1 MVASTSRRAARI
13 RTVFVA
19 LMLAVT
25 VAVGGQIAAGGP
37 ARAQL
42 RAQCA
47 CSVFPASSMP
57 DNSDSGTYFPVV
69 LGVKVVPSAA
79 GWIQG
84 VRFYKSSANT
94 GTHTGALWT
103 SGGTLLATGTFTG
116 ETATG
121 WQTLM
126 FSTPVPVRPGT
137 TYVASYYAP
146 KGHYAYSVGYFL
158 NGPVGQA
165 PIIAPSD
172 ASAGGNGVYSD
183 SGATGFPDSS
193 YNAANYWVDVVF
205 DDGGVPTAPPTV
217 TGNTPADNAT
227 KVPGTSTVSATFSAP
242 VDHGSVQFTLTDAAG
257 TQIPGTLG
265 YSADATTVTFTPGTQ
280 LLSGTTYNASIQAA
294 DAWGN
299 AMSAP
304 STWSFTIGTAA
315 PPYTCPC
322 SLFASTATPAVADS
336 TDPNSVELGVRFVP
350 AVNGTVTGIRFYKGS
365 TNSGIHTG
373 TLWSSTGTALATG
386 TFTAETAAGW
396 QAMTFGTPVAVTAGT
411 TYVASY
417 HAPAGNYSY
426 TTGYFSYPHQNYPL
440 TAPANTS
447 SQGDGTYGYGSSTT
461 FPGAGGNG
469 NNYWVDA
476 VFAAS

>member
-1 MVASTSRRAARI
+1 MVASTSRLRARI
-13 RTVFVA
+13 RAGFAA
-19 LMLAVT
+19 LLLAVT
-25 VAVGGQIAAGGP
+25 VAVGDQVVAGGT
-37 ARAQL
+37 ARAQSQ
-42 RAQCA
+42 AQCA
-47 CSVFPASSMP
+47 CSVFPASATP
-57 DNSDSGTYFPVV
+57 DDPDSGTYFPVV
-69 LGVKVVPSAA
+69 LGVKVVPSDA

-94 GTHTGALWT
+94 GTHTGSLWT

-116 ETATG
+116 ETASG

-126 FSTPVPVRPGT
+126 FSTPVPVRAGA
-137 TYVASYYAP
+137 TYIASYYAP

-158 NGPVGQA
+158 NGPAGIA
-165 PIIAPSD
+165 PISAPSD
-172 ASAGGNGVYSD
+172 ATAGGNGVYSD
-183 SGATGFPDSS
+183 DSATAFPDSS

-205 DDGGVPTAPPTV
+205 DDGGVPTAAPTV
-217 TGNTPADNAT
+217 TANTPDDNAT
-227 KVPGTSTVSATFSAP
+227 QVPGASTVSATFSAP
-242 VDHGSVQFTLTDAAG
+242 VDRGSVQFSLTDAAG
-257 TQIPGTLG
+257 TQVPGTLG
-265 YSADATTVTFTPGTQ
+265 YSADAGTVTFTPGTQ
-280 LLSGTTYNASIQAA
+280 LLPGATYTASVQAA

-299 AMSAP
+299 AMGGP
-304 STWSFTIGTAA
+304 STWNFTVGTTP

-322 SLFASTATPAVADS
+322 SLYSSSATPVVTDS

-350 AVNGTVTGIRFYKGS
+350 AVNGTVTGIRYYKGS
-365 TNSGIHTG
+365 TNNGTHTG

-386 TFTAETAAGW
+386 TFTNETATGW
-396 QAMTFGTPVAVTAGT
+396 QTVTFGTPVAVTAGT
-411 TYVASY
+411 TYIASY

-426 TTGYFSYPHQNYPL
+426 TAGYFSYPHQAYPL

-476 VFAAS
+476 VFTAS